1 MSSDNTKIVSL
12 YSLNHA
18 GSTSPLDDKGSH
30 QLSGRLLTF
39 SDKEFFVGS
48 GLSRERVQLE
58 TRFIALRTTALWKRW
73 LDKRVVEAVAEV
85 DGRFPARDQLGFLD
99 KREWPPGP
107 GGAPADV
114 WQDSREVQLLKE
126 TDYGE
131 FVFCTATSGGRS
143 CVDALAR
150 SMANARVLRPGQY
163 PVVALAWEMMTTA
176 YGTRSK
182 PCLRVVDWWRPEAPG
197 IAPADNDLNDP
208 IPDLS
213 K

>member
-1 MSSDNTKIVSL
+1 MSTDNTKGVIVPL
-12 YSLNHA
+12 YSS
-18 GSTSPLDDKGSH
+18 GGGGRDSPVDKGSP

-58 TRFIALRTTALWKRW
+58 TRFIALKTTALWKRW
-73 LDKRVVEAVAEV
+73 SDKRVVEAVAEI

-99 KREWPPGP
+99 RREWPPGP
-107 GGAPADV
+107 GGAPSDV
-114 WQDSREVQLLKE
+114 WQNSREVQLLKE
-126 TDYGE
+126 SDYGE

-143 CVDALAR
+143 AVDALAR

-163 PVVALAWEMMTTA
+163 PIVALAWELMTTA

-197 IAPADNDLNDP
+197 IAPPDDLNDT